1 MTAIKDSVHDYVPV
15 TGVAADL
22 LDVPA
27 VQRLRH
33 IKQLSTVRLVYPS
46 ANHTRFEHSLGVYHL
61 ADRACDHLDVTG
73 HRAERVRAAALLHD
87 VGHGPYGHQTEDV
100 IRRRTGRHHDEVG
113 DLLGEGRVAA
123 VLEDHGLDPDA
134 VAGLVDGKG
143 ELGQLI
149 SGELDVD
156 RTDYLLRDAHHTGV
170 PYGTVDPGRFL
181 RALGF
186 RDGDLVLAQGNVQTA
201 ESLLVARA
209 LMDAA
214 VYRHHVSRIAAAMLE
229 RACELLLDA
238 PAGPDVERFRR
249 LTDGELLERLVG
261 TDATAEFGRRIR
273 DRDLYKRALWVERD
287 DIPPEL
293 RGLGFATTAE
303 AEREIADAAGLDP
316 RAVVLDSPTEPA
328 LKESTVRVVVGDE
341 VRQLDDHSPLVEAL
355 HAAARTR
362 WRLGVY
368 ASEEHVDTVERAA
381 GRVLGLD
388 TA

>member
-1 MTAIKDSVHDYVPV
+1 VTAIKDSVHDYVPV
-15 TGVAADL
+15 TGAAADL

-73 HRAERVRAAALLHD
+73 RRAERVRAAALLHD

-113 DLLGEGRVAA
+113 DLLNEGRVAT
-123 VLEDHGLDPDA
+123 VLDDHGLDPAA
-134 VAGLVDGKG
+134 VAALVDGQG
-143 ELGQLI
+143 ELGQLV

-186 RDGDLVLAQGNVQTA
+186 RDGDLVLSAGNVQTA

-209 LMDAA
+209 LMDAT
-214 VYRHHVSRIAAAMLE
+214 VYRHHVSRIAGAMLE
-229 RACELLLDA
+229 RACEWLLDA
-238 PAGPDVERFRR
+238 PGGPPVERFRR
-249 LTDGELLERLVG
+249 LTDGELLERLVEA
-261 TDATAEFGRRIR
+261 DATADFGRRVR
-273 DRDLYKRALWVERD
+273 DRDLYKRAVWAERD
-287 DIPPEL
+287 AVPAEL
-293 RGLGFATTAE
+293 RGLDVAETTA
-303 AEREIADAAGLDP
+303 AEREVADAAGVDP
-316 RAVVLDSPTEPA
+316 RAVVVDSPAEPT
-328 LKESTVRVVVGDE
+328 LKESSVRVVVSGD
-341 VRQLDDHSPLVEAL
+341 VRRLDEHSPLVEAL
-355 HAAARTR
+355 QAAARTR

-368 ASEEHVDTVERAA
+368 APADRVDDVGRAA
-381 GRVLGLD
+381 RRVLSLD
-388 TA
+388 ST